1 MADTDLTKGSLADK
15 KSTIIILQWVI
26 VIATSFLILFQKGE
40 VSKDPVVYGL
50 IVLFLFTSL
59 ILYRIPE
66 SAFYH
71 GFFDVSLLLWDTLI
85 LSTAIY
91 VNQNITW
98 ELFLLYFF
106 VLFLAAMGESMLK
119 VVIGSVIIN
128 VVYIGLLIQ
137 QGKELNQLGSDV
149 YVRISFLFG
158 VSILYG
164 YLSEN
169 TIKERRRAETAEERE
184 HLKMGLVSA
193 LAHDIKNPLGII
205 MGYAELKLDEFEDSE
220 NGGGDK
226 TVWNRVED
234 SGRRIVNLVTGFLEA
249 SKAESGRLKIGDEPV
264 QVNRLLREAI
274 QQQQSQVQ
282 KNGLVL
288 ELELD
293 ERLPTIR
300 GDEGQIDRVFW
311 NLIGNAIKFTRN
323 GGKVKVSSRVDGD
336 HICVSVEDT
345 GVGISQ
351 EELPLLFSQFK
362 RLKGSEKIEG
372 TGLGL
377 FIVKTIVEAH
387 KGTVWAESPEGKGA
401 TFTIRVP
408 IHP

>member
-1 MADTDLTKGSLADK
+1 MADTDLSKRSVADK
-15 KSTIIILQWVI
+15 KYTIIILQWVI
-26 VIATSFLILFQKGE
+26 AIATSFLILFQKGE

-50 IVLFLFTSL
+50 VAIFLLTSL
-59 ILYRIPE
+59 VLYRLPE
-66 SAFYH
+66 GAFYH
-71 GFFDVSLLLWDTLI
+71 GFFDVVLLIWDTLL

-91 VNQNITW
+91 VNQDISW

-119 VVIGSVIIN
+119 IVLGSVIIN
-128 VVYIGLLIQ
+128 VVYIGLLVQ
-137 QGKELNQLGSDV
+137 QGMELTQLGGDV

-169 TIKERRRAETAEERE
+169 TNKERRRAETAEERE

-205 MGYAELKLDEFEDSE
+205 MGYAELKLDEADGSKERREEDTIWS
-220 NGGGDK
+220 
-226 TVWNRVED
+226 RVED

-249 SKAESGRLKIGDEPV
+249 SRAETGMLQIGDEPV
-264 QVNRLLREAI
+264 QVNRLLREAV
-274 QQQQSQVQ
+274 QQQQAQVQ
-282 KNGLVL
+282 KKGLTM

-293 ERLPTIR
+293 ERLPNVR
-300 GDEGQIDRVFW
+300 GDKGQIDRVFW

-323 GGKVKVSSRVDGD
+323 GGKVKVSSRFDDGQV
-336 HICVSVEDT
+336 CVSVQDT

-387 KGTVWAESPEGKGA
+387 KGTVWAESAEGKGA
-401 TFTIRVP
+401 TFTVHLP
-408 IHP
+408 IQS

>member
-1 MADTDLTKGSLADK
+1 MTDTDLSKGLVADK
-15 KSTIIILQWVI
+15 KYTIIILQWVI
-26 VIATSFLILFQKGE
+26 AIATSFLILFQKGE
-40 VSKDPVVYGL
+40 VSKDPVVYGVVA
-50 IVLFLFTSL
+50 IFLFTSL
-59 ILYRIPE
+59 VLYRLPE
-66 SAFYH
+66 GAFYH
-71 GFFDVSLLLWDTLI
+71 GFFDVALLIWDTLL

-91 VNQNITW
+91 INQDISW

-119 VVIGSVIIN
+119 IVLGSVIIN
-128 VVYIGLLIQ
+128 VVYIGLLVQ
-137 QGKELNQLGSDV
+137 QGMELTQLGSDV

-169 TIKERRRAETAEERE
+169 TNKERRRAETAEERE

-205 MGYAELKLDEFEDSE
+205 MGYAELKLDEADGSKERGEED
-220 NGGGDK
+220 
-226 TVWNRVED
+226 TIWYRIED

-249 SKAESGRLKIGDEPV
+249 SRAETGKLKIGDEPV
-264 QVNRLLREAI
+264 QVNRLLREVI
-274 QQQQSQVQ
+274 QQQQPQVQ
-282 KNGLVL
+282 KKGLTM

-293 ERLPTIR
+293 ERLPNVR
-300 GDEGQIDRVFW
+300 GDKGQIDRVFW

-323 GGKVKVSSRVDGD
+323 GGKVKVSSRFDDGQV
-336 HICVSVEDT
+336 CVSVQDT

-387 KGTVWAESPEGKGA
+387 KGTVWAESAEGKGA
-401 TFTIRVP
+401 TFTVHLP
-408 IHP
+408 IHS

>member
-1 MADTDLTKGSLADK
+1 MTDTDLSKGLVADK
-15 KSTIIILQWVI
+15 KYTIIILQWVI
-26 VIATSFLILFQKGE
+26 AIATSFLILFQKGE
-40 VSKDPVVYGL
+40 VSKDHVVYGL
-50 IVLFLFTSL
+50 VAIFLFTSL
-59 ILYRIPE
+59 VLYRLPE
-66 SAFYH
+66 GVFYH
-71 GFFDVSLLLWDTLI
+71 GFFDVVLLIWDTLL

-91 VNQNITW
+91 INQDISW

-119 VVIGSVIIN
+119 IVLGSVIIN
-128 VVYIGLLIQ
+128 VVYIGLLVQ
-137 QGKELNQLGSDV
+137 QGMELTQLGGDV

-169 TIKERRRAETAEERE
+169 TNKERRRAETAEERE

-193 LAHDIKNPLGII
+193 MAHDIKNPLGII
-205 MGYAELKLDEFEDSE
+205 MGYAELKLDEAAGSKEGGEED
-220 NGGGDK
+220 
-226 TVWNRVED
+226 TIWYRIED

-249 SKAESGRLKIGDEPV
+249 SRAETGKLMIGDEPV

-274 QQQQSQVQ
+274 QQQQPQVQ
-282 KNGLVL
+282 KKGLTL

-293 ERLPTIR
+293 ERLPNVR
-300 GDEGQIDRVFW
+300 GDKGQIDRVFW

-323 GGKVKVSSRVDGD
+323 GGKVKVSSRFDDGQV
-336 HICVSVEDT
+336 CVSVQDT

-387 KGTVWAESPEGKGA
+387 KGTVWAESVEGKGA
-401 TFTIRVP
+401 TFTVHLP
-408 IHP
+408 IQS

>member
-1 MADTDLTKGSLADK
+1 MTDTDLSKGLVPDK
-15 KSTIIILQWVI
+15 KYTIIILQWVI
-26 VIATSFLILFQKGE
+26 AIATSFLILFQKGE
-40 VSKDPVVYGL
+40 VSKDPVVYGVVA
-50 IVLFLFTSL
+50 IFLFTSL
-59 ILYRIPE
+59 VLYRLPE
-66 SAFYH
+66 GAFYH
-71 GFFDVSLLLWDTLI
+71 GFFDVTLLIWDTLL

-91 VNQNITW
+91 INQDISW

-119 VVIGSVIIN
+119 IVLGSVIIN
-128 VVYIGLLIQ
+128 VVYIGLLVQ
-137 QGKELNQLGSDV
+137 QGMELTQLGGDV

-169 TIKERRRAETAEERE
+169 TNKERKRAETAEERE

-205 MGYAELKLDEFEDSE
+205 MGYAELKLDEADGSKERGEED
-220 NGGGDK
+220 
-226 TVWNRVED
+226 TIWYRIED

-249 SKAESGRLKIGDEPV
+249 SRAETGKLKIGDEPV

-274 QQQQSQVQ
+274 QQQQPQVQ
-282 KNGLVL
+282 KKGLTL

-293 ERLPTIR
+293 ERLPNVR
-300 GDEGQIDRVFW
+300 GDKGQIDRVFW

-323 GGKVKVSSRVDGD
+323 GGKVKVSSRFDDGKV
-336 HICVSVEDT
+336 CVSVQDT

-387 KGTVWAESPEGKGA
+387 KGTVWAESVEGKGA
-401 TFTIRVP
+401 TFTVHLP
-408 IHP
+408 IQS